1 MQKEFF
7 SCKRRFFHAKRGFFM
22 QKKGKK
28 IKLRKQFNDILFGLY
43 KKGHGLPKHKDEHN
57 STRLI
62 HSDSTFK
69 TYHAQCMRF
78 VDFCYSQ
85 GVKYDMKEA
94 FKLIPAY
101 GKKLEAD
108 GKSPWTIYTAI
119 NAIAKAYGVS
129 TQELGYKPPKR
140 ERASVKRSRYA
151 NEMDKHFSVENNK
164 NLITFCQ
171 CFGLRR
177 RELEALT
184 GDMMKR
190 SKRGRLCVYVQ
201 NGKGGKKRWVP
212 FCGTPKEEK
221 LVVDLMTQASAT
233 KVFPYVHSKA
243 DIHGYRSVYAC
254 KLYKSLARPI
264 ETLKSSEKYVC
275 RKDKAGVVYDREAMQ
290 IVSRALGHNRI
301 SVIANSYL
309 HNA

>member
-1 MQKEFF
+1 
-7 SCKRRFFHAKRGFFM
+7 M

-28 IKLRKQFNDILFGLY
+28 IKLRKQFNDILFDLY

-78 VDFCYSQ
+78 VDFCYAQ
-85 GVKYDMKEA
+85 GVKYDMDVA

-101 GKKLEAD
+101 GRKLESE
-108 GKSPWTIYTAI
+108 GKSAWTIYTAV

-129 TQELGYKPPKR
+129 TQDLGYKPPKR

-177 RELEALT
+177 RELETLT

-190 SKRGRLCVYVQ
+190 NRRGRLCVYVR

-221 LVVDLMTQASAT
+221 LIVDLMTQASST

-254 KLYKSLARPI
+254 KLYKSFARPI

-275 RKDKAGVVYDREAMQ
+275 RKDKAGVVYDKKAMQ
-290 IVSRALGHNRI
+290 IVSRSLGHNRI

-309 HNA
+309 HNI

>member
-1 MQKEFF
+1 
-7 SCKRRFFHAKRGFFM
+7 M

-28 IKLRKQFNDILFGLY
+28 IKLRKQFNDILFDLY

-78 VDFCYSQ
+78 VDFCYEH
-85 GVKYDMKEA
+85 GVKYDMDEA
-94 FKLIPAY
+94 FKLIPEY
-101 GKKLEAD
+101 GKRLEAD

-140 ERASVKRSRYA
+140 QRASVARSRYA
-151 NEMDKHFSVENNK
+151 TEMDKHFSVENNK

-190 SKRGRLCVYVQ
+190 NNRGRLFVRVI

-212 FCGTPKEEK
+212 FCGTLKEEK
-221 LVVDLMTQASAT
+221 LIVDLMTQASAT

-254 KLYKSLARPI
+254 KLYKTYARPT

-275 RKDKAGVVYDREAMQ
+275 RKDKAGVVYDKKAMQ

-309 HNA
+309 HNI

>member
-1 MQKEFF
+1 
-7 SCKRRFFHAKRGFFM
+7 M

-28 IKLRKQFNDILFGLY
+28 IKLRKQFNDILFDLY

-78 VDFCYSQ
+78 VDFCYEH
-85 GVKYDMKEA
+85 GVKYDMDEA
-94 FKLIPAY
+94 FKLIPEY
-101 GKKLEAD
+101 GKRLEAD

-140 ERASVKRSRYA
+140 QRASVARSRYA
-151 NEMDKHFSVENNK
+151 TEMDKHFSVENNK

-190 SKRGRLCVYVQ
+190 NNRGRLFVRVT

-212 FCGTPKEEK
+212 FCGTLKEEK

-254 KLYKSLARPI
+254 KLYKTYARPT

-275 RKDKAGVVYDREAMQ
+275 RKDKAGVVYDKKAMQ

-309 HNA
+309 HNI

>member
-1 MQKEFF
+1 
-7 SCKRRFFHAKRGFFM
+7 M

-28 IKLRKQFNDILFGLY
+28 IKLRKQFNDILFNLY

-78 VDFCYSQ
+78 VDFCYDQ
-85 GVKYDMKEA
+85 GVKFDMDEA

-101 GKKLEAD
+101 GRKLESE
-108 GKSPWTIYTAI
+108 GKSAWTIYTAV

-129 TQELGYKPPKR
+129 TQDLGYKPPKR

-177 RELEALT
+177 RELETLT

-190 SKRGRLCVYVQ
+190 NRRGRLCVYVR

-221 LVVDLMTQASAT
+221 LIVDLMTQASST

-254 KLYKSLARPI
+254 KLYKSFARPI
-264 ETLKSSEKYVC
+264 ETLKSSEKYIC
-275 RKDKAGVVYDREAMQ
+275 RKDKAGVVYDKKAMA

-309 HNA
+309 HNI

>member
-1 MQKEFF
+1 
-7 SCKRRFFHAKRGFFM
+7 M

-28 IKLRKQFNDILFGLY
+28 IKLRKQFNDILFDLY

-57 STRLI
+57 STPLI
-62 HSDSTFK
+62 HSDSTHK
-69 TYHAQCMRF
+69 TYQAQCRRF
-78 VDFCYSQ
+78 VDFCYEH
-85 GVKYDMKEA
+85 GVKYDMDEA
-94 FKLIPAY
+94 FKLIPEY
-101 GKKLEAD
+101 GKRLEAD
-108 GKSPWTIYTAI
+108 GKSPWTIYTAM
-119 NAIAKAYGVS
+119 NAIAKAYGVPTES
-129 TQELGYKPPKR
+129 LGYKPPKR
-140 ERASVKRSRYA
+140 QRASVARSRYA
-151 NEMDKHFSVENNK
+151 TEMDKHFSVENNK

-190 SKRGRLCVYVQ
+190 NNRGRLFVRVI

-212 FCGTPKEEK
+212 FCGTLKEEK

-254 KLYKSLARPI
+254 KLYKTYARPT

-275 RKDKAGVVYDREAMQ
+275 RKDKAGVVYDKKAMQ

-309 HNA
+309 HNI

>member
-1 MQKEFF
+1 
-7 SCKRRFFHAKRGFFM
+7 M

-28 IKLRKQFNDILFGLY
+28 IKLRKQFNDILFDLY

-69 TYHAQCMRF
+69 TYQAQCRRF
-78 VDFCYSQ
+78 VDFCYEH
-85 GVKYDMKEA
+85 GVKYDMNEA
-94 FKLIPAY
+94 FKLIPEY
-101 GKKLEAD
+101 GKRLEAD
-108 GKSPWTIYTAI
+108 GKSAWTIYTAI

-129 TQELGYKPPKR
+129 TESLGYKPPKR
-140 ERASVKRSRYA
+140 QRASVSRSRYA
-151 NEMDKHFSVENNK
+151 TEMDRHFSVENNK

-177 RELEALT
+177 RELETLT

-190 SKRGRLCVYVQ
+190 NRRGRLCVYVR

-221 LVVDLMTQASAT
+221 LIVDLMTQASST

-254 KLYKSLARPI
+254 KLYKSFARPI

-275 RKDKAGVVYDREAMQ
+275 RKDKAGVVYDKKAMQ

-309 HNA
+309 HNI

>member
-1 MQKEFF
+1 
-7 SCKRRFFHAKRGFFM
+7 M

-28 IKLRKQFNDILFGLY
+28 IKLRKQFNDILFDLY

-78 VDFCYSQ
+78 VDFCYDH
-85 GVKYDMKEA
+85 GVKYDMEEA
-94 FKLIPAY
+94 FKLIPEY
-101 GKKLEAD
+101 GKRLEAD

-140 ERASVKRSRYA
+140 QRASVARSRYA
-151 NEMDKHFSVENNK
+151 TEMDKHFSVENNK

-190 SKRGRLCVYVQ
+190 NNRGRLFVRVI

-212 FCGTPKEEK
+212 FCGTLKEEK

-254 KLYKSLARPI
+254 KLYKMYARPT

-275 RKDKAGVVYDREAMQ
+275 RKDKAGVVYDKKAMQ

-309 HNA
+309 HNI

>member
-1 MQKEFF
+1 
-7 SCKRRFFHAKRGFFM
+7 M

-28 IKLRKQFNDILFGLY
+28 IKLRKQFNDILFDLY

-78 VDFCYSQ
+78 VDFCYEHR
-85 GVKYDMKEA
+85 VKYDMDKA
-94 FKLIPAY
+94 FKLIPEY
-101 GKKLEAD
+101 GKRLEDD
-108 GKSPWTIYTAI
+108 GKSPWTIYTAM

-212 FCGTPKEEK
+212 FCGTQKEEK
-221 LVVDLMTQASAT
+221 LVVDLMTQASST

-243 DIHGYRSVYAC
+243 DIHGYRAIYASR
-254 KLYKSLARPI
+254 LYKSMARPT
-264 ETLKSSEKYVC
+264 ESLKTSEKYIC
-275 RKDKAGVVYDREAMQ
+275 RKDKAGVVYDKKAMQ
-290 IVSRALGHNRI
+290 IVSQALGHNRI

>member
-1 MQKEFF
+1 
-7 SCKRRFFHAKRGFFM
+7 M

-28 IKLRKQFNDILFGLY
+28 IKLRKQFNDILFDLY

-62 HSDSTFK
+62 HSDSTHK
-69 TYHAQCMRF
+69 TYQALCRRF

-85 GVKYDMKEA
+85 GVKYDMDEA
-94 FKLIPAY
+94 FKLIPEY
-101 GKKLEAD
+101 GKRLEAD
-108 GKSPWTIYTAI
+108 GKSPWTIYTAM

-129 TQELGYKPPKR
+129 TESLGYKPPKR
-140 ERASVKRSRYA
+140 QRASVARSRYA
-151 NEMDKHFSVENNK
+151 TEMDKHFSVENNK

-190 SKRGRLCVYVQ
+190 NNRGRLFVRVI

-212 FCGTPKEEK
+212 FCGTLKEEK

-254 KLYKSLARPI
+254 KLYKTYARPT

-275 RKDKAGVVYDREAMQ
+275 RKDKAGVVYDKKAMQ

-309 HNA
+309 HNI

>member
-1 MQKEFF
+1 
-7 SCKRRFFHAKRGFFM
+7 M

-28 IKLRKQFNDILFGLY
+28 IKLRKQFNDILFDLY

-78 VDFCYSQ
+78 VDFCYEH
-85 GVKYDMKEA
+85 GVKYDMDEA

-101 GKKLEAD
+101 GRKLESE
-108 GKSPWTIYTAI
+108 GKSAWTIYTAI
-119 NAIAKAYGVS
+119 NAIAKAFGVS

-275 RKDKAGVVYDREAMQ
+275 RKDKAGVVYDREAMA

-309 HNA
+309 HNI

>member
-1 MQKEFF
+1 
-7 SCKRRFFHAKRGFFM
+7 M

-28 IKLRKQFNDILFGLY
+28 IKLRKQFNDILFDLY

-78 VDFCYSQ
+78 VDFCYEH
-85 GVKYDMKEA
+85 GVKYDMDEA
-94 FKLIPAY
+94 FKLIPEY
-101 GKKLEAD
+101 GKRLEAD
-108 GKSPWTIYTAI
+108 GKSAWTIYTAM

-129 TQELGYKPPKR
+129 TESLGYKPPKR
-140 ERASVKRSRYA
+140 QRASVARSRYA
-151 NEMDKHFSVENNK
+151 TEMDRHFSVENNK

-190 SKRGRLCVYVQ
+190 NNRGRLFVRVI

-212 FCGTPKEEK
+212 FCGTLKEEK

-254 KLYKSLARPI
+254 KLYKMYARPT

-275 RKDKAGVVYDREAMQ
+275 RKDKAGVVYDKKAMQ

-309 HNA
+309 HNI

>member
-1 MQKEFF
+1 ME
-7 SCKRRFFHAKRGFFM
+7 
-22 QKKGKK
+22 KKGKK
-28 IKLRKQFNDILFGLY
+28 IKLKKQFNDILFDLY

-78 VDFCYSQ
+78 VDFCYEH
-85 GVKYDMKEA
+85 GVKYDMDKA
-94 FKLIPAY
+94 FKLIPEY
-101 GKKLEAD
+101 GKRLEDD
-108 GKSPWTIYTAI
+108 GKSPWTIYTAM

-140 ERASVKRSRYA
+140 ERASVARSRYA
-151 NEMDKHFSVENNK
+151 TEMDRHFSVQANEK
-164 NLITFCQ
+164 LITFCQ

-177 RELEALT
+177 REIASLT
-184 GDMMKR
+184 GDKMKR
-190 SKRGRLCVYVQ
+190 NENGVLFVRVQ
-201 NGKGGKKRWVP
+201 NGKGGKKRWAM

-221 LVVDLMTQASAT
+221 LIVDLMTQASST
-233 KVFPYVHSKA
+233 KVFSHIHSKA
-243 DIHGYRSVYAC
+243 DIHGYRAVYAS
-254 KLYKSLARPI
+254 KLYKRYARPI
-264 ETLKSSEKYVC
+264 ESLERAEKYIC
-275 RKDKAGVVYDREAMQ
+275 RKDKAGIVYDRRAMK
-290 IVSRALGHNRI
+290 IVSKQLGHERI

>member
-1 MQKEFF
+1 
-7 SCKRRFFHAKRGFFM
+7 M

-28 IKLRKQFNDILFGLY
+28 IKLRKQFNDILFDLY

-78 VDFCYSQ
+78 VDFCYDQ
-85 GVKYDMKEA
+85 GVKFDMDEA
-94 FKLIPAY
+94 FKLIPEY
-101 GKKLEAD
+101 GKRLEAD

-140 ERASVKRSRYA
+140 QRASVARSRYA
-151 NEMDKHFSVENNK
+151 TEMDKHFSVENNK

-190 SKRGRLCVYVQ
+190 NNRGRLFVRVI

-212 FCGTPKEEK
+212 FCGTLKEEK

-254 KLYKSLARPI
+254 KLYKTYARPT

-275 RKDKAGVVYDREAMQ
+275 RKDKAGVVYDKKAMQ

-309 HNA
+309 HNI

>member
-1 MQKEFF
+1 
-7 SCKRRFFHAKRGFFM
+7 M

-28 IKLRKQFNDILFGLY
+28 IKLRKQFNDILFDLY

-78 VDFCYSQ
+78 VDFCYEH
-85 GVKYDMKEA
+85 GVKYDMDEA
-94 FKLIPAY
+94 FKLIPEY
-101 GKKLEAD
+101 GKRLEAD

-140 ERASVKRSRYA
+140 QRASVARSRYA
-151 NEMDKHFSVENNK
+151 TEMDKHFSVENNK

-190 SKRGRLCVYVQ
+190 NNRGRLFVRVI

-212 FCGTPKEEK
+212 FCGTLKEEK

-254 KLYKSLARPI
+254 KLYKTYARPT

-275 RKDKAGVVYDREAMQ
+275 REDKAGVVYDKKAMQ

-309 HNA
+309 HNI

>member
-1 MQKEFF
+1 
-7 SCKRRFFHAKRGFFM
+7 M

-28 IKLRKQFNDILFGLY
+28 IKLRKQFNDILFDLY
-43 KKGHGLPKHKDEHN
+43 QKGHGLPKHKDEHN

-78 VDFCYSQ
+78 VDFCYEH
-85 GVKYDMKEA
+85 GVKYDMDEA
-94 FKLIPAY
+94 FKLIPEY
-101 GKKLEAD
+101 GKRLEAD

-140 ERASVKRSRYA
+140 QRASVARSRYA
-151 NEMDKHFSVENNK
+151 TEMDKHFSVENNK

-190 SKRGRLCVYVQ
+190 NNRGRLFVRVI

-212 FCGTPKEEK
+212 FCGTLKEEK

-254 KLYKSLARPI
+254 KLYKTYARPT

-275 RKDKAGVVYDREAMQ
+275 RKDKAGVVYDKKAMQ

-309 HNA
+309 HNI

>member
-1 MQKEFF
+1 
-7 SCKRRFFHAKRGFFM
+7 M

-28 IKLRKQFNDILFGLY
+28 IKLRKQFNDILFDLY
-43 KKGHGLPKHKDEHN
+43 KKGHGLPKHKDKHN

-78 VDFCYSQ
+78 VDFCYDQ
-85 GVKYDMKEA
+85 GVKYDMDKA
-94 FKLIPAY
+94 FKLIPEY
-101 GKKLEAD
+101 GKRLEAD

-140 ERASVKRSRYA
+140 QRASVARSRYA
-151 NEMDKHFSVENNK
+151 TEMDKHFSVENNK

-190 SKRGRLCVYVQ
+190 NNRGRLFVRVI

-212 FCGTPKEEK
+212 FCGTLKEEK

-254 KLYKSLARPI
+254 KLYKTYARPT

-275 RKDKAGVVYDREAMQ
+275 RKDKAGVVYDKKAMQ

-309 HNA
+309 HNI

>member
-1 MQKEFF
+1 
-7 SCKRRFFHAKRGFFM
+7 M

-28 IKLRKQFNDILFGLY
+28 IKLRKQFNDILFDLY

-78 VDFCYSQ
+78 VDFCYEH
-85 GVKYDMKEA
+85 GVKYDMNEA
-94 FKLIPAY
+94 FKLIPEY
-101 GKKLEAD
+101 GKRLEAD

-140 ERASVKRSRYA
+140 QRASVARSRYA
-151 NEMDKHFSVENNK
+151 TEMDKHFSVENNK

-190 SKRGRLCVYVQ
+190 NNRGRLFVRVI

-212 FCGTPKEEK
+212 FCGTLKEEK

-254 KLYKSLARPI
+254 KLYKTYARPT

-275 RKDKAGVVYDREAMQ
+275 RKDKAGVVYDKKAMQ

-309 HNA
+309 HNI

>member
-1 MQKEFF
+1 
-7 SCKRRFFHAKRGFFM
+7 M

-28 IKLRKQFNDILFGLY
+28 IKLRKQFNDILFDLY
-43 KKGHGLPKHKDEHN
+43 QKGHGLPKHKDEHN

-78 VDFCYSQ
+78 VDFCYEH
-85 GVKYDMKEA
+85 GVKYDMDEA
-94 FKLIPAY
+94 FKLIPEY
-101 GKKLEAD
+101 GKRLEAD

-140 ERASVKRSRYA
+140 QRASVARSRYA
-151 NEMDKHFSVENNK
+151 TEMDKHFSVENNK

-190 SKRGRLCVYVQ
+190 NNRGRLFVRVI

-212 FCGTPKEEK
+212 FCGTLKEEK

-254 KLYKSLARPI
+254 KLYKTYARPT

-275 RKDKAGVVYDREAMQ
+275 RKDKAGVVYDKKSMR

-309 HNA
+309 HNI

>member
-1 MQKEFF
+1 
-7 SCKRRFFHAKRGFFM
+7 M

-28 IKLRKQFNDILFGLY
+28 IKLRKQFNDILFDLY

-78 VDFCYSQ
+78 VDFCYDQ
-85 GVKYDMKEA
+85 GVKYDMDKA
-94 FKLIPAY
+94 FKLIPEY
-101 GKKLEAD
+101 GKRLEAD

-129 TQELGYKPPKR
+129 TQEFGYKPPKR
-140 ERASVKRSRYA
+140 QRASVARSRYA
-151 NEMDKHFSVENNK
+151 TEMDKHFSVENNK

-190 SKRGRLCVYVQ
+190 NNRGRLFVRVI

-212 FCGTPKEEK
+212 FCGTLKEEK

-254 KLYKSLARPI
+254 KLYKMYARPT

-275 RKDKAGVVYDREAMQ
+275 RKDKAGVVYDKKAMQ

-309 HNA
+309 HNI

>member
-1 MQKEFF
+1 
-7 SCKRRFFHAKRGFFM
+7 M

-28 IKLRKQFNDILFGLY
+28 IKLRKQFNDILFDLY

-78 VDFCYSQ
+78 VDFCYEH
-85 GVKYDMKEA
+85 GVKYDMDEA
-94 FKLIPAY
+94 FKLIPEY
-101 GKKLEAD
+101 GKRLEAD

-140 ERASVKRSRYA
+140 QRASVARSRYA
-151 NEMDKHFSVENNK
+151 TEMDKHFSVENNK

-190 SKRGRLCVYVQ
+190 NNRGRLFVRVI

-212 FCGTPKEEK
+212 FCGTLKEEK

-254 KLYKSLARPI
+254 KLYKTYARPT

-275 RKDKAGVVYDREAMQ
+275 RKDKAGVVYDKKAMQ

-309 HNA
+309 HNI

>member
-1 MQKEFF
+1 
-7 SCKRRFFHAKRGFFM
+7 M

-28 IKLRKQFNDILFGLY
+28 IKLRKQFNDILFDLY

-78 VDFCYSQ
+78 VDFCYEQ
-85 GVKYDMKEA
+85 GVKYDMEEA
-94 FKLIPAY
+94 FKLIPEY
-101 GKKLEAD
+101 GKRLEAD
-108 GKSPWTIYTAI
+108 GKSAWTIYTAI

-129 TQELGYKPPKR
+129 MQELGYKPPKR
-140 ERASVKRSRYA
+140 QRASVARSRYA
-151 NEMDKHFSVENNK
+151 TEMDKHFSVENNK

-190 SKRGRLCVYVQ
+190 NNRGRLFVRVI

-212 FCGTPKEEK
+212 FCGTLKEEK

-254 KLYKSLARPI
+254 KLYKTYARPT

-275 RKDKAGVVYDREAMQ
+275 RKDKAGVVYDKKAMQ

-309 HNA
+309 HNI

>member
-1 MQKEFF
+1 
-7 SCKRRFFHAKRGFFM
+7 M

-28 IKLRKQFNDILFGLY
+28 IKLRKQFNDILFDLY

-78 VDFCYSQ
+78 VDFCYEH
-85 GVKYDMKEA
+85 GVKYDMDEA
-94 FKLIPAY
+94 FQLIPEY
-101 GKKLEAD
+101 GKRLEAD
-108 GKSPWTIYTAI
+108 GKSAWTIYTAI

-140 ERASVKRSRYA
+140 QRASVARSRYA
-151 NEMDKHFSVENNK
+151 TEMDKHFSVENNK

-190 SKRGRLCVYVQ
+190 NNRGRLFVRVI

-212 FCGTPKEEK
+212 FCGTLKEEK

-233 KVFPYVHSKA
+233 KVFPYIHSKA

-254 KLYKSLARPI
+254 KLYKTYARPT

-275 RKDKAGVVYDREAMQ
+275 RKDKAGVVYDKKAMQ

-309 HNA
+309 HNI

>member
-1 MQKEFF
+1 
-7 SCKRRFFHAKRGFFM
+7 M

-28 IKLRKQFNDILFGLY
+28 IKLRKQFNDILFDLY

-78 VDFCYSQ
+78 VDFCYDQ
-85 GVKYDMKEA
+85 GVKYDMDKA
-94 FKLIPAY
+94 FKLIPEY
-101 GKKLEAD
+101 GKRLEAD

-140 ERASVKRSRYA
+140 QRASVARSRYA
-151 NEMDKHFSVENNK
+151 TEMDKHFSVENNK

-190 SKRGRLCVYVQ
+190 NNRGRLFVRVI

-212 FCGTPKEEK
+212 FCGTLKEEK

-254 KLYKSLARPI
+254 KLYKTYARPT

-275 RKDKAGVVYDREAMQ
+275 RKDKAGVVYDKKAMQ

-309 HNA
+309 HNI

>member
-1 MQKEFF
+1 
-7 SCKRRFFHAKRGFFM
+7 M

-28 IKLRKQFNDILFGLY
+28 IKLRKQFNDILFDLY

-78 VDFCYSQ
+78 VDFCYDQ
-85 GVKYDMKEA
+85 GVKFDMDEA

-101 GKKLEAD
+101 GRKLED
-108 GKSPWTIYTAI
+108 EGKSAWTIYTAI

-140 ERASVKRSRYA
+140 QRASVARSRYA
-151 NEMDKHFSVENNK
+151 TEMDKHFSVENNK

-190 SKRGRLCVYVQ
+190 NNRGRLFVRVI

-212 FCGTPKEEK
+212 FCGTLKEEK

-254 KLYKSLARPI
+254 KLYKTYARPT

-275 RKDKAGVVYDREAMQ
+275 RKDKAGVVYDKKAMQ

-309 HNA
+309 HNI

>member
-1 MQKEFF
+1 
-7 SCKRRFFHAKRGFFM
+7 M

-28 IKLRKQFNDILFGLY
+28 IKLRKQFNDILFDLY

-78 VDFCYSQ
+78 VDFCYDQ
-85 GVKYDMKEA
+85 GVKFDMDEA

-101 GKKLEAD
+101 GRKLED
-108 GKSPWTIYTAI
+108 EGKSAWTIYTAI
-119 NAIAKAYGVS
+119 NAIAKAFGVS
-129 TQELGYKPPKR
+129 TADLGYKPPKR

-190 SKRGRLCVYVQ
+190 NSRGRLFVRVI

-212 FCGTPKEEK
+212 FCGTLKEEK

-254 KLYKSLARPI
+254 KLYKTYARPT

-275 RKDKAGVVYDREAMQ
+275 RKDKAGVVYDKKAMQ

-309 HNA
+309 HNI